1 VLELADPEVEFF
13 APTATLA
20 HEGRSYRGH
29 EGIKR
34 YFEDVERLWEEL
46 KVMPREFREVNGD
59 LLVLGRIY
67 ARGAV
72 GYIAD
77 SPVGWVWRM
86 RGDKV
91 IWGHVYTNPDEA
103 LKAVGAETEK

>member
-1 VLELADPEVEFF
+1 MLELTDPEVEFF

-46 KVMPREFREVNGD
+46 RVMPREFREVNGD

-77 SPVGWVWRM
+77 SPVAWVWRM

-91 IWGHVYTNPDEA
+91 VWGHVYTDPDEA
-103 LKAVGAETEK
+103 LKAVGAGS